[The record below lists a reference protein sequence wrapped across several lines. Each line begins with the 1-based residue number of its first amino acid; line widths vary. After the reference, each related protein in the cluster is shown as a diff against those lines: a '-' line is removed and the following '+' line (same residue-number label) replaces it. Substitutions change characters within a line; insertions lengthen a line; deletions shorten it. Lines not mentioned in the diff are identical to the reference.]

1 VLSDRE
7 RRTLARIERELTT
20 SDPDLVKLFVAAG
33 LRDTSRPVPV
43 LLLVTGLAL
52 LVFGSVIAVVPVAV
66 LGMVLS
72 VFALFTARGR
82 TSMLRGPGFA

>member
-1 VLSDRE
+1 V
-7 RRTLARIERELTT
+7 
-20 SDPDLVKLFVAAG
+20 
-33 LRDTSRPVPV
+33 
-43 LLLVTGLAL
+43 

-82 TSMLRGPGFA
+82 TSMLRRPGFA